1 MKAYK
6 RITALL
12 LLAAMLASM
21 VSCGNEETSAETEN
35 TGSQNTAEAMEE
47 TEPAETL
54 DSLEARSLVE
64 DGLPD
69 KNFEGR
75 TFRILTY
82 DGTSKDFLAEEMTGA
97 LVNDATY
104 ARNTEVMERFN
115 VVLEV
120 NGENPYGTVTSM
132 IRNSITAGDNEFDLV
147 SQHMIDTAKL
157 ALSHC
162 YQDFNTIPNIDPSQP
177 WWNASSYSDL
187 SVAGQSF
194 MLAGSIS
201 PYFLGSYYCVY
212 MNKRLGEDYGIPAET
227 IYKDVLDGKFTID
240 YYYSKIENTWGDVN
254 GDGIQDEGDIY
265 GLAAQVTSYA
275 TPFIYSFGEVTVKHD
290 EAGLPVLDINEEKF
304 SSMVE
309 KVYKLF
315 YESNGTITT
324 DGWSLHSDTFMAGRA
339 LFMDGVFLHSYQV
352 FTEME
357 DDYAIL
363 PYPKWDE
370 TQTDYH
376 TMSDGSSPLV
386 SVPVTVTDTEFVGI
400 ITEALCAE
408 AWKTITPA
416 VYDMALKSRGARD
429 ETSVQIIDMIER
441 GAIIDF
447 GFVFGDYSTMGFTMS
462 VLMSQ
467 KNNNFTSYYASNQK
481 AWSKKLEKLVS
492 DFMKED

>member
-1 MKAYK
+1 MKLTK
-6 RITALL
+6 RLISLL
-12 LLAAMLASM
+12 LLLSLLASM
-21 VSCGNEETSAETEN
+21 TACGGDSSADTQISDNPAVSGEAADSEPEET
-35 TGSQNTAEAMEE
+35 M
-47 TEPAETL
+47 
-54 DSLEARSLVE
+54 DSLEARALVE
-64 DGLPD
+64 DGLPEKD
-69 KNFEGR
+69 YEGR

-82 DGTSKDFLAEEMTGA
+82 LQPKNDFIAEEMTGA

-104 ARNTEVMERFN
+104 DRNMKVMERFN
-115 VVLEV
+115 IVLDI
-120 NGENPYGTVTSM
+120 NGDSSNSDVTGI
-132 IRNSITAGDNEFDLV
+132 IRNSITAGDNEYDLI

-157 ALSHC
+157 AMSHL
-162 YQDFNTIPNIDPSQP
+162 YQDFNTVTNIDPSKP
-177 WWNASSYSDL
+177 WWNASSYRDL
-187 SVAGQSF
+187 SIAGQSF
-194 MLAGSIS
+194 LLAGSIS

-240 YYYSKIENTWGDVN
+240 YYYSKVENTWNDLN
-254 GDGIQDEGDIY
+254 GDGVQDDGDFY
-265 GLAAQVTSYA
+265 GLAAQITSYA
-275 TPFIYSFGEVTVKHD
+275 TPFIYSFGEVTVKAD
-290 EAGLPVLDINEEKF
+290 ENGLPALSMNEEKF
-304 SSMVE
+304 ASMVE

-324 DGWSLHSDTFMAGRA
+324 DGWSLHSDTFKAGRA
-339 LFMDGVFLHSYQV
+339 LFMDGVFLHSYNH

-370 TQTDYH
+370 NQAEYY

-386 SVPVTVTDTEFVGI
+386 SIPITVTDTEFAGI

-429 ETSVQIIDMIER
+429 QTSVEIIDMIER

-447 GFVFGDYSTMGFTMS
+447 GFVFGDYNTMGFTMS

-467 KNNNFTSYYASNQK
+467 KNSNFASYYASNK
-481 AWSKKLEKLVS
+481 KVWSKKLEKLVD

>member
-1 MKAYK
+1 MKLTK
-6 RITALL
+6 RLTSLL
-12 LLAAMLASM
+12 LLVSMLASM
-21 VSCGNEETSAETEN
+21 AACGGDAPADTQTPTDSAVSAEAAEETAAET
-35 TGSQNTAEAMEE
+35 M
-47 TEPAETL
+47 

-69 KNFEGR
+69 KDYEGR

-82 DGTSKDFLAEEMTGA
+82 SMIANDFLAEEMTGA

-104 ARNTEVMERFN
+104 DRNMKVMERFN
-115 VVLEV
+115 VALDI
-120 NGENPYGTVTSM
+120 NGDSSNGDVTN
-132 IRNSITAGDNEFDLV
+132 IILNSITAGDNEFDLI

-157 ALSHC
+157 AMSHL
-162 YQDFNTIPNIDPSQP
+162 YQDFNTIPTIDPSQP
-177 WWNASSYSDL
+177 WWNASSYKDL
-187 SVAGQSF
+187 SIAGQSF
-194 MLAGSIS
+194 LLAGSIS

-212 MNKRLGEDYGIPAET
+212 MNKRLGQDYGIPAET

-240 YYYSKIENTWGDVN
+240 YYYSKIENTWNDLN
-254 GDGIQDEGDIY
+254 GDGVQDDMDFY
-265 GLAAQVTSYA
+265 GLAAQITSYA
-275 TPFIYSFGEVTVKHD
+275 TPFIYSFGEVTVKAD
-290 EAGLPVLDINEEKF
+290 ETGLPVISINEEKF
-304 SSMVE
+304 ASMVE

-315 YESNGTITT
+315 YDSNGTITT
-324 DGWSLHSDTFMAGRA
+324 DGWSLHSETFQAGRA

-370 TQTDYH
+370 NQAEYY

-386 SVPVTVTDTEFVGI
+386 SIPVTVTDTEFAGI

-408 AWKTITPA
+408 AWKTIIPA

-447 GFVFGDYSTMGFTMS
+447 GFVFGDYNMLGFTMS
-462 VLMSQ
+462 NLMSQ
-467 KNNNFTSYYASNQK
+467 KNSDFASYYARNQK
-481 AWSKKLEKLVS
+481 GWTKKIEKLVD
-492 DFMKED
+492 DFMKAD

>member
-1 MKAYK
+1 MKHTK
-6 RITALL
+6 RLISLL
-12 LLAAMLASM
+12 LLISMLVPMTACGGGAPADVQPTDAADS
-21 VSCGNEETSAETEN
+21 VSA
-35 TGSQNTAEAMEE
+35 AEE
-47 TEPAETL
+47 TEPEETM

-69 KNFEGR
+69 KDYEGR
-75 TFRILTY
+75 SFRILTY
-82 DGTSKDFLAEEMTGA
+82 SMISGDFLAEEMTGA

-104 ARNTEVMERFN
+104 NRNMEVMERFDIT
-115 VVLEV
+115 LDI
-120 NGENPYGTVTSM
+120 NGDSGNGDVTNI

-147 SQHMIDTAKL
+147 SHHMIDTANL
-157 ALSHC
+157 AKSHL
-162 YQDFNTIPNIDPSQP
+162 YQDFNTIPNIDTSRP
-177 WWNASSYSDL
+177 WWNPSSYRDL
-187 SVAGQSF
+187 SIAGKSF
-194 MLAGSIS
+194 LLAGSIS

-212 MNKRLGEDYGIPAET
+212 MNKRLGQDYGIPAET

-240 YYYSKIENTWGDVN
+240 YYYSKVENTWNDLN
-254 GDGIQDEGDIY
+254 GDGVQDENDFY

-275 TPFIYSFGEVTVKHD
+275 TPFIYSFGEITVKAD
-290 EAGLPVLDINEEKF
+290 ENGLPALAINEEKF
-304 SSMVE
+304 ASMVE

-315 YESNGTITT
+315 YDSNGTITT
-324 DGWSLHSDTFMAGRA
+324 DGWSLHSETFMAGRA

-370 TQTDYH
+370 NQAEYY

-386 SVPVTVTDTEFVGI
+386 SIPVTVTDTEFAGI

-408 AWKTITPA
+408 AWKTIIPA

-429 ETSVQIIDMIER
+429 ETSVRIIDMIER

-447 GFVFGDYSTMGFTMS
+447 GFVFGEYNMLGFTMS
-462 VLMSQ
+462 NLMSQ
-467 KNNNFTSYYASNQK
+467 KNSNFASYYARN
-481 AWSKKLEKLVS
+481 KKVWTKKIENLVD
-492 DFMKED
+492 DFMKAD